1 MNEQDNTWVEIF
13 RAEDQGQI
21 RDASL
26 VLLAVKVAHR
36 VDMNS
41 SSAPW
46 SLMVPPQD
54 RQRAHHELTT
64 YWQENAHPAPVQTK
78 VPYVDSG
85 WLGVLGFLAVIWAVP
100 ALQGFGSQAW
110 IDAGVLH
117 SAAVRDGEWWRAVTA
132 LTLHGGLEHILSN
145 SLFGSLF
152 GFFVARYLGSGV
164 GWLVILLSASA
175 ANTVNAMVHPDAFRA
190 LGASTANFAAL
201 GLAPTLLWRKG
212 AFRQQDWRRG
222 VAPIFAAVAMLAF
235 TGFGAERVD
244 VGGHVF
250 GFIAGVGAGWYLS
263 RFDFTA
269 ISRARQQQAGQLA
282 FALIALCWI
291 LAL

>member
-1 MNEQDNTWVEIF
+1 MSEEQDPWVEIF
-13 RAEDQGQI
+13 RAEDKGQI

-36 VDMNS
+36 VDMN
-41 SSAPW
+41 ATATPW
-46 SLMVPPQD
+46 SLMVPSAEQA
-54 RQRAHHELTT
+54 RAHHELTS
-64 YWQENAHPAPVQTK
+64 YWQENSRPLPTQVQ
-78 VPYVDSG
+78 VPFADSG
-85 WLGVLGFLAVIWAVP
+85 WFGVLGFLAVIWAVP
-100 ALQGFGSQAW
+100 ALQGFS
-110 IDAGVLH
+110 DSPLVEAGVLH
-117 SAAVRDGEWWRAVTA
+117 SESVRQGEWWRAVTA

-164 GWLVILLSASA
+164 GWLAILGCAAA
-175 ANTVNAMVHPDAFRA
+175 ANLLNALIHPDAFRA

-212 AFRQQDWRRG
+212 AFRQHDWRRSA
-222 VAPIFAAVAMLAF
+222 APLFAAIAMLAF
-235 TGFGAERVD
+235 TGFGSERVD

-250 GFIAGVGAGWYLS
+250 GFIAGVCAGLGLS
-263 RFDFTA
+263 HIDFSA
-269 ISRARQQQAGQLA
+269 IRRERQQQCGIVA
-282 FALIALCWI
+282 FGLVALSWV

>member
-1 MNEQDNTWVEIF
+1 M
-13 RAEDQGQI
+13 
-21 RDASL
+21 
-26 VLLAVKVAHR
+26 
-36 VDMNS
+36 
-41 SSAPW
+41 
-46 SLMVPPQD
+46 
-54 RQRAHHELTT
+54 
-64 YWQENAHPAPVQTK
+64 
-78 VPYVDSG
+78 
-85 WLGVLGFLAVIWAVP
+85 LGFLAVIWAVP
-100 ALQGFGSQAW
+100 ALQGFANATW
-110 IDAGVLH
+110 VEAGVLH
-117 SAAVRDGEWWRAVTA
+117 SGSVRDGEWWRIVTA

-152 GFFVARYLGSGV
+152 GFFVARYLGSGI

-175 ANTVNAMVHPDAFRA
+175 ANAVNAMVHPDSFRA

-212 AFRQQDWRRG
+212 AFRQQDWRRS

-235 TGFGAERVD
+235 TGFGSERVD

-263 RFDFTA
+263 RFDFA
-269 ISRARQQQAGQLA
+269 GISQERQQQAGQLA
-282 FALIALCWI
+282 LGLVALCWI

>member
-1 MNEQDNTWVEIF
+1 MTEDAEQWIEVF
-13 RAEDQGQI
+13 RAEDQHEI

-36 VDMNS
+36 VDMNATH
-41 SSAPW
+41 APW
-46 SLMVPPQD
+46 SLMVPPQEQ
-54 RQRAHHELTT
+54 RRAHVELNAYWHENS
-64 YWQENAHPAPVQTK
+64 QPPPKQTQ
-78 VPYVDSG
+78 VPFVDSG

-100 ALQGFGSQAW
+100 ALQGFS
-110 IDAGVLH
+110 DSPLVEAGVLH
-117 SAAVRDGEWWRAVTA
+117 SEAVRQGEWWRVVTA

-164 GWLVILLSASA
+164 GWLAILVCASL
-175 ANTVNAMVHPDAFRA
+175 ANLANAFIHPDNFRA

-212 AFRQQDWRRG
+212 AFRQQDWRRS
-222 VAPIFAAVAMLAF
+222 VAPLFAAIAMLAF
-235 TGFGAERVD
+235 TGFGSDRVD

-250 GFIAGVGAGWYLS
+250 GFFSGVCAGWYLAKI
-263 RFDFTA
+263 DFAA
-269 ISRARQQQAGQLA
+269 ISAEKQQQAGIFVFGLVC
-282 FALIALCWI
+282 FAWT